1 MRWKFILF
9 LLAVAIGVS
18 SLYYTNKLVRELSI
32 EEQKK
37 AKLWAGAIHQLTDLD
52 QNMDYS
58 FAFDVIENN
67 TTLPV
72 VLIDEDSTV
81 IASRNIDEKKLA
93 DRRSL
98 IRQLNKMAQNH
109 PPIEIDLGDGSKN
122 VIYYQDSNLLIKLK
136 YFPYVQLFVI
146 ILFITVAYL
155 AFSAARRSEQDQVWL
170 GLTKET
176 AHQLGTPTSS
186 LLAWLEILKTK
197 GIDPGLVSELEKDVK
212 RLEKI
217 TERFSKIGSRP
228 ALVEAD
234 IKQVIVNVVEY
245 MKKRTSDK
253 VSFHLDF
260 SRDDELIVPVNTELF
275 EWVIENLCKNAV
287 DAMKGEGDVHVF
299 ITDNTQFIYVDVK
312 DHGTGIPKSKFKE
325 IFKPGYTT
333 KDRSWGLGLSLS
345 KRIIEEYHNGRLF
358 VNYSE
363 PGEGTV
369 FRIVLQKERSD
380 RRRRKLWSG

>member
-1 MRWKFILF
+1 MRWKFVLF
-9 LLAVAIGVS
+9 LLAVAIGFS
-18 SLYYTNKLVRELSI
+18 SLYYTNRLVKQLSV

-37 AKLWAGAIHQLTDLD
+37 AKLWAGAIHQVTDLE
-52 QNMDYS
+52 QTGTDYS

-72 VLIDEDSTV
+72 ILINDDSTV
-81 IASRNIDEKKLA
+81 IASRNIDEKKIK
-93 DRRSL
+93 DRKSL
-98 IRQLNKMAQNH
+98 VRQLNKMAQNH

-122 VIYYQDSNLLIKLK
+122 IIYYQDSTLLIKLK

-155 AFSAARRSEQDQVWL
+155 AFSAARKSEQNQVWL

-197 GIDPGLVSELEKDVK
+197 KIDPELVSELEKDVK

-228 ALVEAD
+228 ALEETD
-234 IKQVIVNVVEY
+234 IKQVIANVVEY

-260 SRDDELIVPVNTELF
+260 SMEEELIVPVNQELF
-275 EWVIENLCKNAV
+275 EWVIENLSKNAV
-287 DAMKGEGDVHVF
+287 DAMKGEGEVHVY

-312 DHGTGIPKSKFKE
+312 DTGSGIPKSKFKE

-369 FRIVLQKERSD
+369 FRIVLHK
-380 RRRRKLWSG
+380 GTA

>member
-1 MRWKFILF
+1 MRWKFVLF
-9 LLAVAIGVS
+9 LLAVAIGFS
-18 SLYYTNKLVRELSI
+18 SLYYTNRLVKQLSV

-37 AKLWAGAIHQLTDLD
+37 AKLWAGAIHQVTDLE
-52 QNMDYS
+52 QTTDYS

-72 VLIDEDSTV
+72 ILINDDSTV
-81 IASRNIDEKKLA
+81 IASRNIDEKKLK
-93 DRRSL
+93 DRKSL
-98 IRQLNKMAQNH
+98 VRQLNKMAQNH

-122 VIYYQDSNLLIKLK
+122 IIYYQDSTLLIKLK

-155 AFSAARRSEQDQVWL
+155 AFSAARRSEQNQVWL

-197 GIDPGLVSELEKDVK
+197 KIDPELVSELEKDVK

-228 ALVEAD
+228 ALKEAD
-234 IKQVIVNVVEY
+234 IKQVIANVVEY

-253 VSFHLDF
+253 VTYHLDF
-260 SRDDELIVPVNTELF
+260 SMDEELIVPVNQELF

-287 DAMKGEGDVHVF
+287 DAMKGEGEVHVY

-312 DHGTGIPKSKFKE
+312 DTGSGIPKSRFKE

-369 FRIVLQKERSD
+369 FRIVLHKRTA
-380 RRRRKLWSG
+380 

>member
-9 LLAVAIGVS
+9 LLAVAIGFT
-18 SLYYTNKLVRELSI
+18 SLFYTNRLVRELSV

-52 QNMDYS
+52 QKGIDYS

-72 VLIDEDSTV
+72 VLINEDSTV
-81 IASRNIDEKKLA
+81 IASRNIDEKKIG
-93 DRRSL
+93 DRKSL

-146 ILFITVAYL
+146 MLFITVAYL
-155 AFSAARRSEQDQVWL
+155 AFSAARRSEQNQVWL

-197 GIDPGLVSELEKDVK
+197 KIEPELVGELEKDVK

-217 TERFSKIGSRP
+217 TERFSKIGARP
-228 ALVEAD
+228 SLADAD
-234 IKQVIVNVVEY
+234 IKQVIANVIEY
-245 MKKRTSDK
+245 MKKRSSEK
-253 VSFHLDF
+253 VIFRLNYTMDE
-260 SRDDELIVPVNTELF
+260 ELIVPVNTELF

-287 DAMKGEGDVHVF
+287 DAMKGEGELEVS

-312 DHGTGIPKSKFKE
+312 DTGSGIPKSKFRE

-345 KRIIEEYHNGRLF
+345 KRIIEEYHHGRLF
-358 VNYSE
+358 VNYSA

-369 FRIVLQKERSD
+369 FRIVL
-380 RRRRKLWSG
+380 RKKS

>member
-1 MRWKFILF
+1 MRWKFVLF
-9 LLAVAIGVS
+9 LLAVAIGFS
-18 SLYYTNKLVRELSI
+18 SLYYTNRLVKQLSV

-37 AKLWAGAIHQLTDLD
+37 AKLWAGAIHQVTDLE
-52 QNMDYS
+52 QTGTDYS

-72 VLIDEDSTV
+72 ILINDDSTV
-81 IASRNIDEKKLA
+81 IASRNIDEKKLK
-93 DRRSL
+93 DRKFL
-98 IRQLNKMAQNH
+98 VRQLNKMAQNH
-109 PPIEIDLGDGSKN
+109 PPIEIDLGDGTKN
-122 VIYYQDSNLLIKLK
+122 IIYYQDSTLLIKLK

-155 AFSAARRSEQDQVWL
+155 AFSAARRSEQNQVWL

-197 GIDPGLVSELEKDVK
+197 KIDPELVSELEKDVK

-234 IKQVIVNVVEY
+234 IKQVIANVVEY

-253 VSFHLDF
+253 VSFHLEFNMDE
-260 SRDDELIVPVNTELF
+260 ELIVPVNPELF
-275 EWVIENLCKNAV
+275 EWVIENLSKNAV
-287 DAMKGEGDVHVF
+287 DAMKGEGEVHVY

-312 DHGTGIPKSKFKE
+312 DYGSGIPKSKFKE

-369 FRIVLQKERSD
+369 FRIVLHKRTA
-380 RRRRKLWSG
+380 